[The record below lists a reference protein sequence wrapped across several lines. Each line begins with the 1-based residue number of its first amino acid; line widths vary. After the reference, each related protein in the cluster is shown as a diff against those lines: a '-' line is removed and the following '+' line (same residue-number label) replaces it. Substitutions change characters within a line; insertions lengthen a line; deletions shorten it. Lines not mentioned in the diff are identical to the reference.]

1 MTRRRLLAIGVRLAV
16 VAGFVVF
23 AAYVGLWIA
32 LIVGDGSKS
41 ADYTA
46 FMTGWTIVLDGRG
59 HDLYDV
65 PTQVQVQRQ
74 LLGGLSFEAGLN
86 PFNNPPHLVL
96 PFVPL
101 ALLPLLPSYLVW
113 GGVQLALLT
122 WLVWRLLTEVA
133 PDWQPAERVLLVAAT
148 VAMPS
153 LAITLFQGALSLLIT
168 VAVLEAFL
176 ALRAGRE
183 RTAAAWLVLASLK
196 PQVVVAIGAAV
207 VGGRRWRVVG
217 WGFLFLGVTAVAAT
231 VVMGVGIWQSYARFL
246 GDYVGG
252 FDVLSVRPAVM
263 WNLRGTI
270 TMLAGPTWASAH
282 AEAINAVALVV
293 WIVGLGAIALAWSRR
308 AWDPRSVQYQLGF
321 ALTIVVGMLISPHL
335 NPHDGLLLVPA
346 GALAYGAIRK
356 RPSGRA
362 FGALLVAAPFL
373 ILLGN
378 PISANDVNGT
388 LIRVPVV
395 IMVVMVGWI
404 AISLAGSRTS
414 GVQA

>member
-1 MTRRRLLAIGVRLAV
+1 MTRHRLAALGVRLAV
-16 VAGFVVF
+16 ITGLVVF
-23 AAYVGLWIA
+23 AAYMGLWIA
-32 LIVGDGSKS
+32 LIVGNGSKS

-59 HDLYDV
+59 SDLYDV
-65 PTQVQVQRQ
+65 PTQVEVQRQ

-101 ALLPLLPSYLVW
+101 ALLPLLPSYVVW
-113 GGVQLALLT
+113 GGVQLVLLT
-122 WLVWRLLTEVA
+122 WLVWRLLSEVA
-133 PDWQPAERVLLVAAT
+133 ADWRPAERVLLVAAT

-153 LAITLFQGALSLLIT
+153 LAVTLFQGALSLLIT

-176 ALRAGRE
+176 ALRAGRD
-183 RTAAAWLVLASLK
+183 RAAAAWLVLASLK

-207 VGGRRWRVVG
+207 IGGRRWRVVG
-217 WGFLFLGVTAVAAT
+217 WGLAFLGFTAVAAT
-231 VVMGVGIWQSYARFL
+231 VVMGVGIWPSYIRFL

-252 FDVLSVRPAVM
+252 FDVLSVRPVVM

-270 TMLAGPTWASAH
+270 TMLAGPAWASAH

-308 AWDPRSVQYQLGF
+308 DWDPRSVRYQLGF

-346 GALAYGAIRK
+346 GALAYGAVRE
-356 RPSGRA
+356 RSSGRA

-373 ILLGN
+373 VLLGN
-378 PISANDVNGT
+378 PISANDVSGT

-404 AISLAGSRTS
+404 AVSLVGWRTR
-414 GVQA
+414 ARA